1 MADDRLDR
9 IEAEIRSMQLRNA
22 RVEADKAWETSVFR
36 RMLIAGATYVV
47 ACVFLF
53 TIGMSQPWVHA
64 CVPTGGYLLSTL
76 SLPAIK
82 RWWCARRYA
91 D

>member
-9 IEAEIRSMQLRNA
+9 LEAAVQAIELRNI
-22 RVEADKAWETSVFR
+22 RVQADKAWETSVFR
-36 RMLIAGATYVV
+36 RMLIAGATYTV
-47 ACVFLF
+47 ACIFLF
-53 TIGMSQPWVHA
+53 TIGVSQPWVHA

-82 RWWCARRYA
+82 RWWCARCYA